1 MKLNLIQKI
10 LLSSAFIVFSFQHLI
25 ASSGGSEIIP
35 QTFFWIVIAL
45 LVARLGGFVEKFG
58 QPAVLGELI
67 GGAIIGNMILI
78 NVPFFE
84 GMKSNEYLHFLAE
97 MGVVILLFQVGL
109 ESNVQDMKKV
119 GFKALLVAS
128 VGVLLPFMLGR
139 YIAGPM
145 LMPGLTEHAYLFL
158 GATLSATS
166 VGITARVFKDF
177 SMLHSKESR
186 IVLGAAVIDDVMGLV
201 LLAIV
206 SSIVQT
212 GTVSMIQVV
221 QTIGL
226 SITLLAGGTIIGG
239 IIAKPLS
246 KWLSKL
252 NPGSAMK
259 LGFALSIGFAFSY
272 IAHMI
277 GLAPIVGA
285 FTAGLMLDSVHFKN
299 FQEPEYVSEFK
310 RAVDD
315 ADKHVKE
322 RVHMIA
328 EVQHE
333 KHIEHIVEP
342 IGQFLSPIFFVMT
355 GLAVDFSVFMNGQT
369 IITALV
375 LTVIAIVGKLVSG
388 FFAGNGVNHWLIG
401 WGMVPRG
408 EVGLIFASVGRALG
422 VVDTTEYSVI
432 VVVIMLTTFVT
443 PPILGSLVKRSRI
456 S

>member
-1 MKLNLIQKI
+1 MKLNLIQKV

-177 SMLHSKESR
+177 
-186 IVLGAAVIDDVMGLV
+186 
-201 LLAIV
+201 
-206 SSIVQT
+206 QCC
-212 GTVSMIQVV
+212 IQK
-221 QTIGL
+221 
-226 SITLLAGGTIIGG
+226 SH
-239 IIAKPLS
+239 
-246 KWLSKL
+246 
-252 NPGSAMK
+252 
-259 LGFALSIGFAFSY
+259 ALYWELQS
-272 IAHMI
+272 
-277 GLAPIVGA
+277 
-285 FTAGLMLDSVHFKN
+285 
-299 FQEPEYVSEFK
+299 
-310 RAVDD
+310 
-315 ADKHVKE
+315 
-322 RVHMIA
+322 
-328 EVQHE
+328 
-333 KHIEHIVEP
+333 
-342 IGQFLSPIFFVMT
+342 
-355 GLAVDFSVFMNGQT
+355 
-369 IITALV
+369 
-375 LTVIAIVGKLVSG
+375 
-388 FFAGNGVNHWLIG
+388 
-401 WGMVPRG
+401 
-408 EVGLIFASVGRALG
+408 
-422 VVDTTEYSVI
+422 
-432 VVVIMLTTFVT
+432 
-443 PPILGSLVKRSRI
+443 
-456 S
+456 